1 MPTLDR
7 ASVLTEYEQH
17 NKDVA
22 AMKEKQVMVFEGDLV
37 EVELTDK
44 PVQKVEENG
53 YTFYCYTVKQSGKE
67 KILRLFLNQA
77 GEMEKVAKEKDSSQI
92 SIRRP
97 KGSKKLE
104 FS

>member
-7 ASVLTEYEQH
+7 ASVLNEYEDHQK
-17 NKDVA
+17 NVA

-37 EVELTDK
+37 EIEVTDK
-44 PVQKVEENG
+44 AVQKIDENG
-53 YTFYCYTVKQSGKE
+53 YTFYCYTVKQGGKE

-77 GEMEKVAKEKDSSQI
+77 GEMEKVIKDKDSNSV
-92 SIRRP
+92 SIRRA